1 MKHFVWYVQ
10 DFNVHKHLHFLSNLC
25 DDRALKA
32 IMRLFSQ
39 VQTDMEYMCLCC
51 NTSAFKCRYRDL
63 YSHVPFLKFLLFS
76 CVMNGWLLGWH
87 AAIYTV
93 NCLYA
98 NILLFIKGNL
108 RNSKH
113 GAHWKCC
120 GYRMRSRAAN
130 CASVSQDEIL
140 PCPETVLKFNTF
152 SMYRYCR
159 LPTSLVHYQHFLYCT
174 CFPMQ
179 TNLLIQGLKHWGSN
193 NFTLTEGQPLYVCI

>member
-32 IMRLFSQ
+32 IMRSFSQ

-63 YSHVPFLKFLLFS
+63 YSHVPFVKFLLFS

-120 GYRMRSRAAN
+120 GYRMCSRAAD
-130 CASVSQDEIL
+130 CASVSQDEIV
-140 PCPETVLKFNTF
+140 PCPETLYWSLTLFQCTDIAVYQLHLFIISTSCIAHVFLCKQTF
-152 SMYRYCR
+152 
-159 LPTSLVHYQHFLYCT
+159 
-174 CFPMQ
+174 
-179 TNLLIQGLKHWGSN
+179 
-193 NFTLTEGQPLYVCI
+193 